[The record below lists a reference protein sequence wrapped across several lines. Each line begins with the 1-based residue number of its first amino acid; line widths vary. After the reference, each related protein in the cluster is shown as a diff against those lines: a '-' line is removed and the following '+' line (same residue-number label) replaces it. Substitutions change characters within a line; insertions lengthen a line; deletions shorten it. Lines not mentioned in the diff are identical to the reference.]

1 MPSRTPPRPSARR
14 ARRSGPAT
22 ERSATARSVTGD
34 PGRASPGDVG
44 VNVNVNVNVETE
56 VDGSPGRVR
65 LTLRGRPFAAAGR
78 LFVLYD
84 GECGFCRSV
93 VIHLRRWDR
102 GNRLVP
108 VPLQDA
114 SAVGSAL
121 LRAVSGTLDLARE
134 LTLVD
139 EATGSASRGGD
150 AVLTLVDALPGGR
163 VLRLAW
169 FDPPFLWA
177 IRTGY
182 GLVARHRSRLAE
194 FGLDAPAAASAP
206 PPVPAPLAGSAL
218 IDQTDRSGVRACTS
232 PGRHGQIGCPGTL
245 GRRPE

>member
-22 ERSATARSVTGD
+22 AHPATARSVTGD
-34 PGRASPGDVG
+34 PGRASPGDVD
-44 VNVNVNVNVETE
+44 VDVDVETE

-65 LTLRGRPFAAAGR
+65 LTLRGRPFAAEGR

-108 VPLQDA
+108 AGLQDA

-121 LRAVSGTLDLARE
+121 LRAASGTLDLARE
-134 LTLVD
+134 LTVVD
-139 EATGSASRGGD
+139 EATGSASRG
-150 AVLTLVDALPGGR
+150 
-163 VLRLAW
+163 
-169 FDPPFLWA
+169 
-177 IRTGY
+177 
-182 GLVARHRSRLAE
+182 
-194 FGLDAPAAASAP
+194 
-206 PPVPAPLAGSAL
+206 
-218 IDQTDRSGVRACTS
+218 
-232 PGRHGQIGCPGTL
+232 
-245 GRRPE
+245 